1 MSQTLFHNVR
11 FGTYSFD
18 APLEDEERYRGLSL
32 EVKTKHLQPIPQL
45 TFRRA
50 LALGK
55 EYGQGWVS
63 SYERAIKE
71 GMIDESRVTYE
82 ELRAACQKYCNSR
95 AAKQPG
101 DFFSLHHTGQTAV
114 NWFILP
120 DAGVELTLGIF
131 AAPAARVVVRRD
143 GSVVWD
149 FDNSA
154 SAVGHS
160 SLIEQLHRTIAI
172 LIAIREDEQ

>member
-1 MSQTLFHNVR
+1 M
-11 FGTYSFD
+11 D
-18 APLEDEERYRGLSL
+18 A
-32 EVKTKHLQPIPQL
+32 
-45 TFRRA
+45 A
-50 LALGK
+50 
-55 EYGQGWVS
+55 
-63 SYERAIKE
+63 
-71 GMIDESRVTYE
+71 
-82 ELRAACQKYCNSR
+82 QK
-95 AAKQPG
+95 
-101 DFFSLHHTGQTAV
+101 
-114 NWFILP
+114 FILP

-172 LIAIREDEQ
+172 LIAMLSRY